1 MREVKLSDLPSG
13 IVSKILEKTP
23 LSEDIGIFDND
34 GSLVSVI
41 IRNKT
46 YKYLLAK
53 VEEDEEAIDQEELK
67 DFDSEK
73 EKNEVMDFDDLL
85 KGDK

>member
-1 MREVKLSDLPSG
+1 MREVKLSDLPPE

-34 GSLVSVI
+34 GALISII

-53 VEEDEEAIDQEELK
+53 IEEDEEAIDQEELK
-67 DFDSEK
+67 DFNSEK
-73 EKNEVMDFDDLL
+73 EKNETMDFDDLI